1 MPTANLSCVYFYIS
15 GGCNL
20 SCRHCWITPD
30 SAAHDMDTA
39 GVRHA
44 LHQCKD
50 AGVSIIKLTGGEPFL
65 RKDIFEIF
73 DCMRDLDLTARVET
87 NGTLITPAFAERL
100 AQYKIQ
106 HIGISLD
113 STDAVFHDTF
123 RGKAGAFDA
132 ALSGISAL
140 QENGFR
146 PEVIASIYSA
156 NVDEVEKL
164 ALFLDAHSISVL
176 KLNPIMT
183 MGRGEILQDQERLLS
198 IPEILELER
207 LICSEL
213 QQKVRTRIIL
223 DIPPAFKSLA
233 SLAAHDTW
241 GTCGIRSIV
250 GILADG
256 TISMCGVGRAVK
268 GLVFGNIQCDSLK
281 DVWEENKTLCFIREH
296 LVERLEGVCGD
307 CILKNICFGKCRAFA
322 YYQTGSLTA
331 PYEFCSQALALG
343 LFPQTRLTAVEKTL
357 A

>member
-106 HIGISLD
+106 HISISLD

-132 ALSGISAL
+132 ALAGISAL

-164 ALFLDAHSISVL
+164 AFFLDARSISIL
-176 KLNPIMT
+176 KLNPIMA
-183 MGRGEILQDQERLLS
+183 MGRGKPFADCERLLS
-198 IPEILELER
+198 ISEVLALER
-207 LICSEL
+207 AIQIEL
-213 QQKVRTRIIL
+213 QPKRKIRIML
-223 DIPPAFKSLA
+223 DIPPAFKPLSSLV
-233 SLAAHDTW
+233 SQDTW
-241 GTCGIRSIV
+241 GTCGIKNIV

-256 TISMCGVGRAVK
+256 TISLCGVGRSVK
-268 GLVFGNIQCDSLK
+268 NLVFGNVLCDSLK
-281 DVWEENKTLCFIREH
+281 NVWEQNETLLFIREH
-296 LVERLEGVCGD
+296 MNERLEGVCGK
-307 CILKNICFGKCRAFA
+307 CILKNICLGKCRAFS

-331 PYEFCSQALALG
+331 PFAFCSQALELG
-343 LFPQTRLTAVEKTL
+343 LFPQTRLSLVETHV
-357 A
+357 